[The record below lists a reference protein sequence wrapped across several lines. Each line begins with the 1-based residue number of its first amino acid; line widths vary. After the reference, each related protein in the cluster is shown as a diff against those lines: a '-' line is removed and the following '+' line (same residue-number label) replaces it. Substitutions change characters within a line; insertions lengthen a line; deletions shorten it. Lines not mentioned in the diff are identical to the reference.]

1 LRIALGSDHGGFQ
14 LKKAIKEYLDQQG
27 IANQDLGTYNAEAV
41 DYPDYARQVA
51 EAVAGGAC
59 DRGILCCGTG
69 IGVCIAANKVPGIRA
84 ALCHDTF
91 SARAAREHN
100 DANIL
105 TLGERVIGAGLALDI
120 VATWLAAEF
129 NGGRHARRVGKISAI
144 EASYCCGGGHQADAA
159 TGRKK

>member
-1 LRIALGSDHGGFQ
+1 MRIALGSDHGGFH
-14 LKKAIKEYLDQQG
+14 LKAVIKEYLDQQG
-27 IANQDLGTYNAEAV
+27 IENHDFGTYDAGSV
-41 DYPDYARQVA
+41 DYPDYARKVA
-51 EAVAGGAC
+51 EAVVRGEC

-105 TLGERVIGAGLALDI
+105 TLGERVIGPGLARDI

-129 NGGRHARRVGKISAI
+129 SGGRHARRVDKISAI
-144 EASYCCGGGHQADAA
+144 ENSYCGAK
-159 TGRKK
+159 RPS